1 MGGRQPL
8 EPPRFLRHW
17 YMYACD
23 RQMKNNFKEAEE
35 LPCNDI
41 YKALRFVIAIKLRT
55 GGSYTHFLKW
65 ACETRLWQGI
75 HVLGRYIRTCDV
87 VLASQLA
94 PA

>member
-1 MGGRQPL
+1 MGASPWSL
-8 EPPRFLRHW
+8 PVS
-17 YMYACD
+17 YATGTCMHVD

-41 YKALRFVIAIKLRT
+41 YKTLRFVIAIKLRT